1 LTFTRTLLSLTLA
14 SAAAMTAL
22 ACATSTL
29 TPPDATP
36 IDVAPPD
43 GGGPYLTSL
52 SVSAGDASLTP
63 PFSPGTYDYSVQC
76 AAKTNTLTVSATA
89 PPGTSTALLQ
99 PKGASLSQPVEVAEN
114 GAVVVTATEGK
125 MSTEYWVR
133 CLPPDFPT
141 MQWTPHPEAGV
152 PTPGYYLV
160 GTFQGATTAGYAL
173 ILDRNGVPVWYTQ
186 TVNTTACDVDSLKPN
201 EVSFDSPVIG
211 AGQLPE
217 PFEVLDFNSSK
228 NAETSRAEGPQGYD
242 TDEHELR
249 PLPNGDYLVISAVAK
264 TGVDLTGLVLPMP
277 SGNKTLG
284 DAETIA
290 NCMIV
295 EFTPAGKVV
304 HTWSAYDHFDPRL
317 DNTSV
322 ETTPVT
328 GDKAAIDVYRCNSI
342 DVDPATNG
350 KNLLVSARNM
360 SSVFYVEWPGGTV
373 LWKLGGSNA
382 SKDGATFVSTAKAD
396 AFHEQHDARFQP
408 GWSPDCNGGTGQISV
423 FDDES
428 STTAPPRG
436 VVYDVVVG
444 GGDAGTTAC
453 DGGAAHGGTAGTA
466 KLAWQYKGIGS
477 SLAMGSLRVSPDGS
491 RVISWGINSTEFT
504 FSEVDEK
511 DHDLLDFHFGGF
523 IDTYRAIK
531 VPLTQFDL
539 EVLRKTAGTK

>member
-1 LTFTRTLLSLTLA
+1 LTFTRSLSLTFA
-14 SAAAMTAL
+14 SAVAAMTAL
-22 ACATSTL
+22 ACATSTE
-29 TPPDATP
+29 TPPDAAP

-52 SVSAGDASLTP
+52 SVSAADASLTP
-63 PFSPGTYDYSVQC
+63 PFSPGTYDYYVQC

-89 PPGTSTALLQ
+89 PNGTSTALLQ
-99 PKGASLSQPVEVAEN
+99 PEGVSLSQPVEVAEN

-141 MQWTPHPEAGV
+141 IQWTPHPEAGA

-160 GTFQGATTAGYAL
+160 GTFPLATVGYAMM
-173 ILDRNGVPVWYTQ
+173 LDRSGVPVWYTQ
-186 TVNTTACDVDSLKPN
+186 TANPAACDVDSLKPN
-201 EVSFDSPVIG
+201 EVSFDSPVLV
-211 AGQLPE
+211 GQHSD
-217 PFEVLDFNSSK
+217 PFEVFNFNSSK
-228 NAETSRAEGPQGYD
+228 NTETSKAVGPEGYD

-249 PLPNGDYLVISAVAK
+249 PLPNGDYLVISVVAK
-264 TGVDLTGLVLPMP
+264 TAVDLTGLVLPLGM
-277 SGNKTLG
+277 GKTKTLG

-317 DNTSV
+317 DNTV
-322 ETTPVT
+322 LDETPVT
-328 GDKAAIDVYRCNSI
+328 GDNAAIDVYRCNSI

-360 SSVFYVEWPGGTV
+360 SAVFYVEWPGGTV
-373 LWKLGGSNA
+373 LWKMGGSSA
-382 SKDGATFVSTAKAD
+382 SKDSATFVSTSKAD

-408 GWSPDCNGGTGQISV
+408 GWSPDCNGGSGQISV

-428 STTAPPRG
+428 STSAPPRG
-436 VVYDVVVG
+436 VIYDVVVG

-466 KLAWQYKGIGS
+466 TLSWQYKGTGT
-477 SLAMGSLRVSPDGS
+477 SLAMGSFRISPDGS
-491 RVISWGINSTEFT
+491 RVIGWGINQGLGFT
-504 FSEVDEK
+504 EVDEK
-511 DHDLLDFHFGGF
+511 DHDLLDFAFSE

-539 EVLRKTAGTK
+539 EVLRKTAGTE